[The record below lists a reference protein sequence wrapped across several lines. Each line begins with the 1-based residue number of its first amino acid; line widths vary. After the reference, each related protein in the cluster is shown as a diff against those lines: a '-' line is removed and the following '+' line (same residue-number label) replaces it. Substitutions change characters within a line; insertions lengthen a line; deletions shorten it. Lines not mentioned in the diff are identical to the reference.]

1 MTENEAIEELL
12 YQEDMRGKG
21 IDYQVNNL
29 VIAASVKALRE
40 IQQYKA
46 IGTAEECREAMEKQ
60 RGKKPLIKSKNK
72 GKIQNVFE
80 KVKAEN
86 IEIVVHG
93 TTEKPYYEIKYF
105 DLSDKQYHI
114 GYSSYDLDNVFRWK
128 EEYFEIVNEA
138 ADTIE
143 THPQSWRR

>member
-46 IGTAEECREAMEKQ
+46 IGTAEECREAREKQ
-60 RGKKPLIKSKNK
+60 IGKKPNKSDVHPYFRKHCSNIYSCPFCNK
-72 GKIQNVFE
+72 KLT
-80 KVKAEN
+80 
-86 IEIVVHG
+86 HH
-93 TTEKPYYEIKYF
+93 
-105 DLSDKQYHI
+105 KQKFCQYCGQAI
-114 GYSSYDLDNVFRWK
+114 DWSK
-128 EEYFEIVNEA
+128 
-138 ADTIE
+138 
-143 THPQSWRR
+143 

>member
-72 GKIQNVFE
+72 GKIQIGDYVYVKCSCCEEDIFHVFIIRVLAEHKNV
-80 KVKAEN
+80 
-86 IEIVVHG
+86 
-93 TTEKPYYEIKYF
+93 YF
-105 DLSDKQYHI
+105 ARLF
-114 GYSSYDLDNVFRWK
+114 L
-128 EEYFEIVNEA
+128 
-138 ADTIE
+138 
-143 THPQSWRR
+143 